1 MDTQKIDYFKKKLE
15 EEESLLKKELET
27 VGVKNPNNPL
37 DYEPKH
43 ADLDISEADRN
54 EVADKIEEFGNNTA
68 ITNDLE
74 IRLSE
79 VRLALKKIEEGAYG
93 TCEVSGTPIE
103 EDRLEA
109 NPAARTCKAH
119 INDNLN

>member
-1 MDTQKIDYFKKKLE
+1 MDTQKINYFKKKLE

-37 DYEPKH
+37 DYEPKQ

-74 IRLSE
+74 IRLFE
-79 VRLALKKIEEGAYG
+79 VRLALKKIEEGTYG
-93 TCEVSGTPIE
+93 TCEVSDTPIE

-119 INDNLN
+119 INDHLN